1 MRVQME
7 EIQQNNKLNIIDV
20 LEMDHR
26 YLKDCIKYLKD
37 EDVDKRTKLKH
48 GKTFLD
54 ALEKHS
60 SAEKKSVY
68 GPCLKIKDLKM
79 NILEGK
85 VEHGIVDSKVKM
97 LTKKLS
103 GLRTLSDELEVELK
117 VLAEIVEH
125 HIKEEEDNL
134 FPKLRKNL
142 DKTTLNE
149 MGFQFM
155 KLRKFTKK
163 DLQDY
168 PNLQEE
174 VSGIDKLAS
183 RLPNNFVSKVKKHTT
198 PSVNR

>member
-1 MRVQME
+1 ME

-60 SAEKKSVY
+60 SAEKKAVY
-68 GPCLKIKDLKM
+68 SPLVKIKDLKM
-79 NILEGK
+79 DILEGQI
-85 VEHGIVDSKVKM
+85 EHGIIDGKVKM
-97 LTKKLS
+97 LTPKLT

-117 VLAEIVEH
+117 VLAELVEH
-125 HIKEEEDNL
+125 HLKEEEDEV
-134 FPKLRKNL
+134 FSKMKKDL
-142 DKTTLNE
+142 DQSILNE

-155 KLRKFTKK
+155 KLRNFTTK
-163 DLQDY
+163 DLRDY
-168 PNLQEE
+168 PKLQKE
-174 VSGIDKLAS
+174 VTGLKKLGH
-183 RLPNNFVSKVKKHTT
+183 RLSANFIEKVQKHVT
-198 PSVNR
+198 PRARR